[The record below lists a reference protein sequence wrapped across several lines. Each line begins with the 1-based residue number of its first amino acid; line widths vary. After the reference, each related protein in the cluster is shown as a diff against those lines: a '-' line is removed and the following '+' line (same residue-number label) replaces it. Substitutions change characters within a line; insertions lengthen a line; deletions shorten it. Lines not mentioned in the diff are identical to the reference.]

1 MIMKFRFAL
10 ILVLPQTALRL
21 MNLIYVK

>member
-1 MIMKFRFAL
+1 MTFRFAL
-10 ILVLPQTALRL
+10 ILALPQTALRL

>member
-1 MIMKFRFAL
+1 MIMTFRFAL
-10 ILVLPQTALRL
+10 ILALPQTALRL